1 MKMKLKIQK
10 SFRKQSLMKRQQHQ
24 QQEPVKKV
32 QCFLSPIL
40 TEIQIVF
47 LVFLTVQQFYFVIFD
62 VFFLDNISAA
72 EEVVCEP
79 EEVRGAAEGNTTS
92 AVSDATEQVSE
103 MSSERGECLK
113 TCNTTQTKRT
123 RCFFLFL
130 G

>member
-1 MKMKLKIQK
+1 M
-10 SFRKQSLMKRQQHQ
+10 
-24 QQEPVKKV
+24 
-32 QCFLSPIL
+32 
-40 TEIQIVF
+40 
-47 LVFLTVQQFYFVIFD
+47 IFD

-79 EEVRGAAEGNTTS
+79 EEVRGAAEESAAS

-123 RCFFLFL
+123 RCFFSFL
-130 G
+130 GLIIDLNKLLLL

>member
-1 MKMKLKIQK
+1 MFSISYLNSNSNCI
-10 SFRKQSLMKRQQHQ
+10 S
-24 QQEPVKKV
+24 
-32 QCFLSPIL
+32 CF
-40 TEIQIVF
+40 F
-47 LVFLTVQQFYFVIFD
+47 FVIFD
-62 VFFLDNISAA
+62 EGFFLDNISAA

>member
-1 MKMKLKIQK
+1 MSSISYLNSNSNCI
-10 SFRKQSLMKRQQHQ
+10 S
-24 QQEPVKKV
+24 
-32 QCFLSPIL
+32 CF
-40 TEIQIVF
+40 F
-47 LVFLTVQQFYFVIFD
+47 FVIFD
-62 VFFLDNISAA
+62 EGFFLDNIS
-72 EEVVCEP
+72 
-79 EEVRGAAEGNTTS
+79 EEVRGAAAENAAS